1 MRLST
6 RLTTLAITA
15 FALAGTLGAQRTN
28 AHPAAAHS
36 QAPRGN
42 TASRARVDTRTQHYA
57 PARADVRGRADVRA
71 RADVRGR
78 AEVRGDFRGR
88 EGFRAV
94 DDRRVPVAAHGR
106 PLITRSGYV
115 PARVYG
121 GSVYGGPRF
130 EGVAR
135 FGGLPFGWDR
145 RVVFHGFFPESYV
158 GYCQPVPVD
167 YDYMLPPMAPSYDPC
182 LFGDRVIVYDRFS
195 RKIVFA
201 ATL

>member
-15 FALAGTLGAQRTN
+15 FALTGTLGAQQHTN
-28 AHPAAAHS
+28 ARPAAAHS
-36 QAPRGN
+36 QAPRGHVE
-42 TASRARVDTRTQHYA
+42 SRARPDMRAQHNA
-57 PARADVRGRADVRA
+57 PARADVRGRVEARGDFRGRPDVRN
-71 RADVRGR
+71 
-78 AEVRGDFRGR
+78 DFRGR
-88 EGFRAV
+88 EGFRAI
-94 DDRRVPVAAHGR
+94 DDHRVPVAAHGR
-106 PLITRSGYV
+106 PLITRGGYV

-130 EGVAR
+130 SGVAR
-135 FGGLPFGWDR
+135 FGGLPLGWDR
-145 RVVFHGFFPESYV
+145 RVVFHGFFPVSYG

-195 RKIVFA
+195 RNIVFA